1 MRFERQFGLLVLAFI
16 CTICALALPAAA
28 QAPET
33 HAKVE
38 LIADPESR
46 VSKGTVWVGLQFSL
60 DPGWHIYWRNSGDS
74 GEPPVVRWTLPAG
87 AKAGPLEWPTPVR
100 LGSGSIVDYGYENEV
115 LLMKPIEIEKGAS
128 ASSLPIAGDVKYIV
142 CREICIPG
150 KAHVEV
156 EAGTDNAL
164 PPAKTAEWA
173 AKFRK
178 AREELPKRLPAGW
191 SCSARQWETG
201 INLRVSGASAVRNAI
216 FFPDEP
222 GVIENS
228 ASQKYVASGSGFELR
243 LTKSQQLL
251 DRATKL
257 QGVLVVES
265 LDGTRHSYRVAMPVH

>member
-1 MRFERQFGLLVLAFI
+1 
-16 CTICALALPAAA
+16 
-28 QAPET
+28 
-33 HAKVE
+33 
-38 LIADPESR
+38 
-46 VSKGTVWVGLQFSL
+46 VWVGLQFSL